1 MSPQLGKAAFVI
13 AVFITVTSLVML
25 PFQPR
30 NSAEFVVTVLSA
42 IIGGIMLAI
51 IAVLTRLARR

>member
-13 AVFITVTSLVML
+13 AVFIIATSLAML
-25 PFQPR
+25 PFQPP

-51 IAVLTRLARR
+51 IAIVTRLARR